1 MGATGV
7 TTEAVNESTSPM
19 PIVDRAFVRL
29 PSGLVHYR
37 SARPPARSSRVPAYL
52 AHSGP
57 GSSAG
62 LVPLIGELA
71 RSRFVIAPD
80 MPGNGQSEAPRRE
93 KTTVDDYVEVAIE
106 FLDALDL
113 PQVDFYGQHS
123 GAHIGCELALRHPG
137 RVRRLV
143 LDGIALFDDAEKS
156 SMRER
161 YAPRVLPDEHG
172 GHLAW
177 AWHFVDGLAVHFP
190 YYLRDPAHR
199 LHASAVPPAA
209 ARHAL
214 VVDLL
219 GSLSTYHLAYQAVF
233 DHPTAARLPGI
244 THRTLVMA
252 VDGDPLA
259 RYLGAA
265 AALVPGATRALV
277 ARDRRTGTVQEF
289 LDATDT
295 V

>member
-1 MGATGV
+1 MGAT
-7 TTEAVNESTSPM
+7 EATNEAPNES
-19 PIVDRAFVRL
+19 IVDRAFVRL

-37 SARPPARSSRVPAYL
+37 LARPSGGSSRVPAYL

-62 LVPLIGELA
+62 LVPLIGALG

-80 MPGNGQSEAPRRE
+80 MPGNGQSDAPRRE
-93 KTTVDDYVEVAIE
+93 PTTIDDYVDVTIE
-106 FLDALDL
+106 LLDALDIA
-113 PQVDFYGQHS
+113 QVDFYGQHT
-123 GAHIGCELALRHPG
+123 GAHIGCELALRHPH

-156 SMRER
+156 SLRER
-161 YAPRVLPDEHG
+161 YAPRVSPDEHG

-177 AWHFVDGLAVHFP
+177 AWHFVEGLTVHFP

-219 GSLSTYHLAYQAVF
+219 GSLSTYHLAYNAVF
-233 DHPTAARLPGI
+233 DHPTATRLPGI
-244 THRTLVMA
+244 TQRTLVMA
-252 VDGDPLA
+252 VDGDPLQ
-259 RYLGAA
+259 RYLSAA
-265 AALVPGATRALV
+265 AALVPGASQALV
-277 ARDRRTGTVQEF
+277 ARDRRAGTVQDF
-289 LDATDT
+289 LDEQGA
-295 V
+295 